1 MQNIGNT
8 YQTIKN
14 NVASNGN
21 VNSTV
26 SKQNA
31 ADFSD
36 LFSSLTGSLN
46 STSLTTTSSV
56 QNSKNVKSSVR
67 TGKNVKPVS
76 SNKTLNKSS
85 NTKADTLAANKNSV
99 KQNNHAVKTD
109 SAKTDSTK
117 AKSAESVNSS
127 DDEDILANEKK
138 TMSSDEILMSEL
150 LGTENTE
157 LVLDNSDFLANA
169 DNYTVDFT
177 NTNQV
182 MDASDVNA
190 LNQKIELVDKIV
202 QRSSDLIQGNATNNS
217 TNNAT
222 NGDTLN
228 LESSSDLEE
237 LKNSLLNLSN
247 EDLSSIENL
256 DDSKL
261 NEFVKTALTAKLST
275 QNSAQNS
282 ANTLNV
288 GANTVSAE
296 DTGLDSWFNELLADA
311 DVESVKVTSNESE
324 NTDFGADDFDLIE
337 QSLKLSQTLDD
348 RLAKADVKSKIDSIM
363 DSKEEASENTLAKS
377 LELLR
382 GATQGKTNTDAVSSR
397 ITLDNTNLNTASEQK
412 ISSNGLQS
420 LEQAI
425 KSAVESSTVAMS
437 SDLSDGGSSDS
448 NQNQSFQSMLQQSA
462 ATNKENAQSQISKQ
476 FDLLT
481 MSSNLK
487 QNAQALTEKV
497 MQMASKNLKTMDL
510 TLNPHGLGKMK
521 ISLDVGSGDDVT
533 KISISASS
541 PATKALVEQGMDALR
556 QTLRDNDINAKAE
569 VTEYEDGSFEQ
580 NQNQEFAD
588 NQNQSQNEESQQN
601 ADAQNYGTVFASD
614 NDKDNVSENL
624 TENGTENIIN
634 SQNGDSVSYF
644 A

>member
-31 ADFSD
+31 SDFSD
-36 LFSSLTGSLN
+36 LFCSLTGAIN
-46 STSLTTTSSV
+46 SKSLTATSSA
-56 QNSKNVKSSVR
+56 QNSMNVKSPVRTIKKNVKS
-67 TGKNVKPVS
+67 TS
-76 SNKTLNKSS
+76 SNKTLDKSS
-85 NTKADTLAANKNSV
+85 NLKTDTLVSNKNSV
-99 KQNNHAVKTD
+99 KQNNHAVKTE
-109 SAKTDSTK
+109 SAKVEDVRS
-117 AKSAESVNSS
+117 NL
-127 DDEDILANEKK
+127 DDEENFSNKNL
-138 TMSSDEILMSEL
+138 SSNDEILISDL

-157 LVLDNSDFLANA
+157 LVLDNTDLLDKADLLGNT
-169 DNYTVDFT
+169 DNYTVDFS
-177 NTNQV
+177 NSNQL

-190 LNQKIELVDKIV
+190 LNQKIVLVDKIV
-202 QRSSDLIQGNATNNS
+202 QRSSNLISSNA
-217 TNNAT
+217 NNA
-222 NGDTLN
+222 DSLQ
-228 LESSSDLEE
+228 SSSFDTEN

-256 DDSKL
+256 DDTKL
-261 NEFVKTALTAKLST
+261 NEFIKTAIDATLKSDVNASK
-275 QNSAQNS
+275 
-282 ANTLNV
+282 NTLN
-288 GANTVSAE
+288 ASSSEESN
-296 DTGLDSWFNELLADA
+296 LDSWFNELLGDA
-311 DVESVKVTSNESE
+311 EVESVKVTSNDSE

-337 QSLKLSQTLDD
+337 QSLKLSKSLDEK
-348 RLAKADVKSKIDSIM
+348 LSKADVKSKIDAIM

-382 GATQGKTNTDAVSSR
+382 VTTQGDTNTSSR
-397 ITLDNTNLNTASEQK
+397 VTLDSTGLNRVNLNNTQDQK
-412 ISSNGLQS
+412 ISSNGFQS

-425 KSAVESSTVAMS
+425 KSAFESSSSVMS
-437 SDLSDGGSSDS
+437 SDLSQEGNSDT

-462 ATNKENAQSQISKQ
+462 ATNKENTQNQISKQ
-476 FDLLT
+476 FDLLS
-481 MSSNLK
+481 MSSKLK

-521 ISLDVGSGDDVT
+521 ISLDVGSADDVT

-541 PATKALVEQGMDALR
+541 PATKALVEQGMEALR
-556 QTLRDNDINAKAE
+556 QTLRNNDINAKTE
-569 VTEYEDGSFEQ
+569 VTEYEDNHSNQ
-580 NQNQEFAD
+580 NSNQEFAGNEQQSQHGQQEQNHEELSYGAFFATNDEDD
-588 NQNQSQNEESQQN
+588 NQ
-601 ADAQNYGTVFASD
+601 
-614 NDKDNVSENL
+614 SENL
-624 TENGTENIIN
+624 TENQTENIMN

>member
-31 ADFSD
+31 SDFSD
-36 LFSSLTGSLN
+36 LFCSLTGAIN
-46 STSLTTTSSV
+46 SKSLTATSSV
-56 QNSKNVKSSVR
+56 QNSMNVKSPVRTIKKNVKS
-67 TGKNVKPVS
+67 TS
-76 SNKTLNKSS
+76 SNKTLDKSS
-85 NTKADTLAANKNSV
+85 NLKTDTLVSNKNSV
-99 KQNNHAVKTD
+99 KQNNHAVKTE
-109 SAKTDSTK
+109 SAKVEDVRS
-117 AKSAESVNSS
+117 NL
-127 DDEDILANEKK
+127 DDEENLSNKNL
-138 TMSSDEILMSEL
+138 SSNDEILISDL

-157 LVLDNSDFLANA
+157 LVLDNTDLLDKADLLGNT
-169 DNYTVDFT
+169 DNYTVDFS
-177 NTNQV
+177 NSNQL

-190 LNQKIELVDKIV
+190 LNKKIVLVDKIV
-202 QRSSDLIQGNATNNS
+202 QRSSNLISSNANNS
-217 TNNAT
+217 
-222 NGDTLN
+222 DSLQ
-228 LESSSDLEE
+228 SSSFDTEN

-256 DDSKL
+256 DDTKL
-261 NEFVKTALTAKLST
+261 NEFIKTAIDVTLKSDVNASK
-275 QNSAQNS
+275 
-282 ANTLNV
+282 NTLN
-288 GANTVSAE
+288 ASSSEESN
-296 DTGLDSWFNELLADA
+296 LDSWFNEILGDA
-311 DVESVKVTSNESE
+311 EVESVKVTSNDSE

-337 QSLKLSQTLDD
+337 QSLKLSKSLDEK
-348 RLAKADVKSKIDSIM
+348 LSKADVKSKIDAIM

-382 GATQGKTNTDAVSSR
+382 VTTQGDTNTSSR
-397 ITLDNTNLNTASEQK
+397 VTLDSTGLNRVNLNNTQDQK
-412 ISSNGLQS
+412 ISSNGFQS

-425 KSAVESSTVAMS
+425 KSAFESSSSVMS
-437 SDLSDGGSSDS
+437 SDLSQEGNSDT

-462 ATNKENAQSQISKQ
+462 ATNKENTQNQISKQ
-476 FDLLT
+476 FDLLS

-521 ISLDVGSGDDVT
+521 ISLDVGSADDVT

-541 PATKALVEQGMDALR
+541 PATKALVEKGMEALR
-556 QTLRDNDINAKAE
+556 QTLRNNDINAKTE
-569 VTEYEDGSFEQ
+569 VTEYEDNHSNQ
-580 NQNQEFAD
+580 NSNQEFAGNEQQSQHGQQEQNHEELSYGAFFATNDEDD
-588 NQNQSQNEESQQN
+588 NQ
-601 ADAQNYGTVFASD
+601 
-614 NDKDNVSENL
+614 SENL
-624 TENGTENIIN
+624 TENQTENIMN

>member
-21 VNSTV
+21 VNSSV

-31 ADFSD
+31 SDFSD
-36 LFSSLTGSLN
+36 LFSSLTGAIN
-46 STSLTTTSSV
+46 SKSLTAASSV
-56 QNSKNVKSSVR
+56 QNCMNVKSSVR
-67 TGKNVKPVS
+67 TIKNVKSTS
-76 SNKTLNKSS
+76 SNKTLDKSS
-85 NTKADTLAANKNSV
+85 NLKTNTLASNKNSV
-99 KQNNHAVKTD
+99 KQNNHAVKID
-109 SAKTDSTK
+109 QAK
-117 AKSAESVNSS
+117 VNDVKTNS
-127 DDEDILANEKK
+127 DDEEISAKK
-138 TMSSDEILMSEL
+138 NISSQDEIFISDL

-157 LVLDNSDFLANA
+157 LVLDNTDLLGTT
-169 DNYTVDFT
+169 DNYTVDFS
-177 NTNQV
+177 NSNQV
-182 MDASDVNA
+182 MNASDVNA
-190 LNQKIELVDKIV
+190 LNQKIELVDKIA
-202 QRSSDLIQGNATNNS
+202 QRSSDLLGGNANN
-217 TNNAT
+217 TE
-222 NGDTLN
+222 
-228 LESSSDLEE
+228 LEN

-261 NEFVKTALTAKLST
+261 NEFVKNAIDATLKSGV
-275 QNSAQNS
+275 
-282 ANTLNV
+282 NTSETTLKAGSSEESN
-288 GANTVSAE
+288 
-296 DTGLDSWFNELLADA
+296 LDSWFNELLGDA
-311 DVESVKVTSNESE
+311 EVESVKVTSNESE

-337 QSLKLSQTLDD
+337 QSLKLSKSLDD
-348 RLAKADVKSKIDSIM
+348 RLSKADVKSKIDSIM

-382 GATQGKTNTDAVSSR
+382 GATQAKSDTTSR
-397 ITLDNTNLNTASEQK
+397 VTLDGTNLNRVNLNSSQDQK
-412 ISSNGLQS
+412 ISSNGFQS

-425 KSAVESSTVAMS
+425 KSAFENSSSVMS
-437 SDLSDGGSSDS
+437 SDLSQGENSDT

-462 ATNKENAQSQISKQ
+462 ATNKENAQNQISKQ
-476 FDLLT
+476 FDLLS

-521 ISLDVGSGDDVT
+521 ISLDVGAADDVT

-541 PATKALVEQGMDALR
+541 PATKALVEQGMEALR

-569 VTEYEDGSFEQ
+569 VTEYEDNSSNQ
-580 NQNQEFAD
+580 NSNQEFAG
-588 NQNQSQNEESQQN
+588 NEHQSHHGQQEQNHDDLS
-601 ADAQNYGTVFASD
+601 YGTFFASKDEND
-614 NDKDNVSENL
+614 NLSENL
-624 TENGTENIIN
+624 TENQTENIMN

>member
-31 ADFSD
+31 SDFSD
-36 LFSSLTGSLN
+36 LFCSLTGAIN
-46 STSLTTTSSV
+46 SKSLTATSSV
-56 QNSKNVKSSVR
+56 QNSMNVKSPVRTIKKNVKS
-67 TGKNVKPVS
+67 TS
-76 SNKTLNKSS
+76 SNKTLDKSS
-85 NTKADTLAANKNSV
+85 NLKTDTLVSNKNSE
-99 KQNNHAVKTD
+99 KQNNHAVKTE
-109 SAKTDSTK
+109 SAKVEDVR
-117 AKSAESVNSS
+117 ANL
-127 DDEDILANEKK
+127 DDEENLSNKNL
-138 TMSSDEILMSEL
+138 SSNDEILIPDL

-157 LVLDNSDFLANA
+157 LVLDNTDLLDKADLLGNT
-169 DNYTVDFT
+169 DNYTVDFS
-177 NTNQV
+177 NSNQL

-190 LNQKIELVDKIV
+190 LNQKIVLVDKIV
-202 QRSSDLIQGNATNNS
+202 QRSSNLISSNA
-217 TNNAT
+217 NNA
-222 NGDTLN
+222 DSLQ
-228 LESSSDLEE
+228 SSSFDTEN

-256 DDSKL
+256 DDTKL
-261 NEFVKTALTAKLST
+261 NEFIKTAIDATLKSDVNASK
-275 QNSAQNS
+275 
-282 ANTLNV
+282 NTLN
-288 GANTVSAE
+288 ASSSEENN
-296 DTGLDSWFNELLADA
+296 LDSWFNELLGDA
-311 DVESVKVTSNESE
+311 EVESVKVTSNDSE

-337 QSLKLSQTLDD
+337 QSLKLSKSLDEK
-348 RLAKADVKSKIDSIM
+348 LSKADVKSKIDAIM

-382 GATQGKTNTDAVSSR
+382 VTTEGDTNTSSR
-397 ITLDNTNLNTASEQK
+397 ATLDSTGLNRVNLNNTQDQK
-412 ISSNGLQS
+412 ISSNGFQS

-425 KSAVESSTVAMS
+425 KSAFENSSSVMS
-437 SDLSDGGSSDS
+437 SDLSQGENSDT

-462 ATNKENAQSQISKQ
+462 ATNKENTQNQISKQ
-476 FDLLT
+476 FDLLS

-497 MQMASKNLKTMDL
+497 MQMAAKNLKTMDL

-521 ISLDVGSGDDVT
+521 ISLDVGSADDVT

-541 PATKALVEQGMDALR
+541 PATKALVEQGMEALR

-569 VTEYEDGSFEQ
+569 VTEYEDDHSNQ
-580 NQNQEFAD
+580 NSNQEFAG
-588 NQNQSQNEESQQN
+588 NEQQSQHGHQEKNQDDLS
-601 ADAQNYGTVFASD
+601 YGTFFASNDEND
-614 NDKDNVSENL
+614 NMSENL
-624 TENGTENIIN
+624 TENQTENQTENIMN

>member
-31 ADFSD
+31 SDFSD
-36 LFSSLTGSLN
+36 LFCSLTGVIN
-46 STSLTTTSSV
+46 SKSLTATSSV
-56 QNSKNVKSSVR
+56 QNHMNVKSSVR
-67 TGKNVKPVS
+67 TIKNVKSSS
-76 SNKTLNKSS
+76 SNKTLDKSS
-85 NTKADTLAANKNSV
+85 NLKTDTLASNKNSV
-99 KQNNHAVKTD
+99 KQNNHAVKTE
-109 SAKTDSTK
+109 SAKDEDVR
-117 AKSAESVNSS
+117 ANL
-127 DDEDILANEKK
+127 DDEENLSNKNL
-138 TMSSDEILMSEL
+138 SSNDEIIISDL

-157 LVLDNSDFLANA
+157 LVLDNTDLLGNT
-169 DNYTVDFT
+169 DNYTVDFS
-177 NTNQV
+177 NSNQL
-182 MDASDVNA
+182 MNASDVNA

-202 QRSSDLIQGNATNNS
+202 QRSSNLISSNA
-217 TNNAT
+217 NNA
-222 NGDTLN
+222 DSLQ
-228 LESSSDLEE
+228 SSSFDTEN

-247 EDLSSIENL
+247 EDLSYIENL

-261 NEFVKTALTAKLST
+261 NEFVKTAIDATLKSDVNASK
-275 QNSAQNS
+275 
-282 ANTLNV
+282 NTLNASPS
-288 GANTVSAE
+288 GESN
-296 DTGLDSWFNELLADA
+296 LDSWFNELLGDA
-311 DVESVKVTSNESE
+311 EVESVKVTTNDSE
-324 NTDFGADDFDLIE
+324 NTDFGAEDFDLIE
-337 QSLKLSQTLDD
+337 QSLKLSQSLDEK
-348 RLAKADVKSKIDSIM
+348 LSKADVKSKIAAIM

-382 GATQGKTNTDAVSSR
+382 GTTQGNTNTSSR
-397 ITLDNTNLNTASEQK
+397 VTLDSTGLNQVNLNNTQDQK
-412 ISSNGLQS
+412 ISSNGFQS

-425 KSAVESSTVAMS
+425 KSAFESSSSVMS
-437 SDLSDGGSSDS
+437 SDLSQEGNSDT

-462 ATNKENAQSQISKQ
+462 ATNKENTQNQISKQ
-476 FDLLT
+476 FDLLS

-521 ISLDVGSGDDVT
+521 ISLDVGSADDVT

-541 PATKALVEQGMDALR
+541 PATKALVEQGMEVLR
-556 QTLRDNDINAKAE
+556 QTLRNNDINAKTE
-569 VTEYEDGSFEQ
+569 VTEYEDNHSNQ
-580 NQNQEFAD
+580 NSNQEFAGNEQQSQHGQQEQNHDELSYGAFFATNDEDD
-588 NQNQSQNEESQQN
+588 NQ
-601 ADAQNYGTVFASD
+601 
-614 NDKDNVSENL
+614 SENL
-624 TENGTENIIN
+624 TENQTENIMN

>member
-31 ADFSD
+31 SDFSD
-36 LFSSLTGSLN
+36 LFCSLTGAIN
-46 STSLTTTSSV
+46 SKSLTATSSV
-56 QNSKNVKSSVR
+56 QNSMNVKSPVRTIKKNVKS
-67 TGKNVKPVS
+67 TS
-76 SNKTLNKSS
+76 SNKTLDKSS
-85 NTKADTLAANKNSV
+85 NLKTDTLVSNKNSV
-99 KQNNHAVKTD
+99 KQNNHAVKTE
-109 SAKTDSTK
+109 SAKVEDVRS
-117 AKSAESVNSS
+117 NL
-127 DDEDILANEKK
+127 DDEENLSNKNL
-138 TMSSDEILMSEL
+138 SSNDEILISDL

-157 LVLDNSDFLANA
+157 LVLDNTDLLDKADLLGNT
-169 DNYTVDFT
+169 DNYTVDFS
-177 NTNQV
+177 NSNQL

-190 LNQKIELVDKIV
+190 LNQKIVLVDKIV
-202 QRSSDLIQGNATNNS
+202 QRSSNLISSNA
-217 TNNAT
+217 NNA
-222 NGDTLN
+222 DSLQ
-228 LESSSDLEE
+228 SSSFDTEN

-256 DDSKL
+256 DDTKL
-261 NEFVKTALTAKLST
+261 NEFIKTAIDATLKSDVNASK
-275 QNSAQNS
+275 
-282 ANTLNV
+282 NTLN
-288 GANTVSAE
+288 ASSSEESN
-296 DTGLDSWFNELLADA
+296 LDSWFNELLGDA
-311 DVESVKVTSNESE
+311 EVESVKVTSNDSE

-337 QSLKLSQTLDD
+337 QSLKLSKSLDEK
-348 RLAKADVKSKIDSIM
+348 LSKADVKSKIDAIM

-382 GATQGKTNTDAVSSR
+382 VTTQGDTNTSSR
-397 ITLDNTNLNTASEQK
+397 VTLDSTGLNRVNLNNTQDQK
-412 ISSNGLQS
+412 ISSNGFQS

-425 KSAVESSTVAMS
+425 KSAFESSSSVMS
-437 SDLSDGGSSDS
+437 SDLSQEGNSDT

-462 ATNKENAQSQISKQ
+462 ATNKENTQNQISKQ
-476 FDLLT
+476 FDLLS

-521 ISLDVGSGDDVT
+521 ISLDVGSADDVT

-541 PATKALVEQGMDALR
+541 PATKALVEQGMEALR
-556 QTLRDNDINAKAE
+556 QTLRNNDINAKTE
-569 VTEYEDGSFEQ
+569 VTEYEDNHSNQ
-580 NQNQEFAD
+580 NSNQEFAGNEQQSQHGQQEQNHEKLSYGAFFATNDEDD
-588 NQNQSQNEESQQN
+588 NQ
-601 ADAQNYGTVFASD
+601 
-614 NDKDNVSENL
+614 SENL
-624 TENGTENIIN
+624 TENQTENIMN

>member
-31 ADFSD
+31 SDFSD
-36 LFSSLTGSLN
+36 LFCSLTGAIN
-46 STSLTTTSSV
+46 SKSLTATSSV
-56 QNSKNVKSSVR
+56 QNSMNVKSPVRTIKKNVKS
-67 TGKNVKPVS
+67 TS
-76 SNKTLNKSS
+76 SNKTLDKSS
-85 NTKADTLAANKNSV
+85 NLKTGTLVSNKNSV
-99 KQNNHAVKTD
+99 KQNNHAVKTE
-109 SAKTDSTK
+109 SAKVEDVRS
-117 AKSAESVNSS
+117 NL
-127 DDEDILANEKK
+127 DDEENLSNKNL
-138 TMSSDEILMSEL
+138 SSNDEILISDL

-157 LVLDNSDFLANA
+157 LVLDNTDLLDKADLLGNT
-169 DNYTVDFT
+169 DNYTVDFS
-177 NTNQV
+177 NSNQL

-190 LNQKIELVDKIV
+190 LNQKIVLVDKIV
-202 QRSSDLIQGNATNNS
+202 QRSSNLISSNA
-217 TNNAT
+217 NNA
-222 NGDTLN
+222 DSLQ
-228 LESSSDLEE
+228 SSSFDTEN

-256 DDSKL
+256 DDTKL
-261 NEFVKTALTAKLST
+261 NEFIKTAIDATLKSDVNASK
-275 QNSAQNS
+275 
-282 ANTLNV
+282 NTLN
-288 GANTVSAE
+288 ASSSEESN
-296 DTGLDSWFNELLADA
+296 LDSWFNELLGDA
-311 DVESVKVTSNESE
+311 EVESVKVTSNDSE

-337 QSLKLSQTLDD
+337 QSLKLSKSLDEK
-348 RLAKADVKSKIDSIM
+348 LSKADVKSKIDAIM

-382 GATQGKTNTDAVSSR
+382 VTTQGDTNTSSR
-397 ITLDNTNLNTASEQK
+397 VTLDSTGLNRVNLNNTQDQK
-412 ISSNGLQS
+412 ISSNGFQS
-420 LEQAI
+420 QEQAI
-425 KSAVESSTVAMS
+425 KSAFENSSSVMS
-437 SDLSDGGSSDS
+437 SDLSQGENSDT

-462 ATNKENAQSQISKQ
+462 ATNKENTQNQISKQ
-476 FDLLT
+476 FDLLS

-521 ISLDVGSGDDVT
+521 ISLDVGSADDVT

-541 PATKALVEQGMDALR
+541 PATKALVEQGMEALR
-556 QTLRDNDINAKAE
+556 QTLRNNDINAKTE
-569 VTEYEDGSFEQ
+569 VTEYEDNHSNQ
-580 NQNQEFAD
+580 NSNQEFAGNDQQSQHGQQEQNHDELSYGTFFASNDEDD
-588 NQNQSQNEESQQN
+588 NQ
-601 ADAQNYGTVFASD
+601 
-614 NDKDNVSENL
+614 SENL
-624 TENGTENIIN
+624 TENQTENIMN

>member
-31 ADFSD
+31 SDFSD
-36 LFSSLTGSLN
+36 LFCSLTGAIN
-46 STSLTTTSSV
+46 SKSLTATSSV
-56 QNSKNVKSSVR
+56 QNSMNVKSPVRTIKKNVKS
-67 TGKNVKPVS
+67 TS
-76 SNKTLNKSS
+76 SNKTLDKSS
-85 NTKADTLAANKNSV
+85 NLKTDTLVSNKNSV
-99 KQNNHAVKTD
+99 KQNNHAVKTE
-109 SAKTDSTK
+109 SAKVEVVRS
-117 AKSAESVNSS
+117 NL
-127 DDEDILANEKK
+127 DDEGNLSNKNLSSNDKILI
-138 TMSSDEILMSEL
+138 TDL

-157 LVLDNSDFLANA
+157 LVLDNTDLLDKADLLGNT
-169 DNYTVDFT
+169 DNYTVDFS
-177 NTNQV
+177 NSNQL

-190 LNQKIELVDKIV
+190 LNQKIVLVDKIV
-202 QRSSDLIQGNATNNS
+202 QRSSNLISSNA
-217 TNNAT
+217 NNA
-222 NGDTLN
+222 DSLQ
-228 LESSSDLEE
+228 SSSFDTEN

-256 DDSKL
+256 DDTKL
-261 NEFVKTALTAKLST
+261 NEFIKAAIDATLKSDVNASK
-275 QNSAQNS
+275 
-282 ANTLNV
+282 NTLN
-288 GANTVSAE
+288 ASSSEESN
-296 DTGLDSWFNELLADA
+296 LDSWFNELLGDA
-311 DVESVKVTSNESE
+311 EVESVKVTSNDSE

-337 QSLKLSQTLDD
+337 QSLKLSKSLDEK
-348 RLAKADVKSKIDSIM
+348 LSKADVKSKIDSIM

-382 GATQGKTNTDAVSSR
+382 VTTQGDTNTSSR
-397 ITLDNTNLNTASEQK
+397 VTLDSTGLNRVNLNNTQDQK
-412 ISSNGLQS
+412 ISSNGFQS

-425 KSAVESSTVAMS
+425 KSAFENSSSVMS
-437 SDLSDGGSSDS
+437 SDLSQGENSDT

-462 ATNKENAQSQISKQ
+462 ATNKENTQNQVSKQ
-476 FDLLT
+476 FDLLS

-497 MQMASKNLKTMDL
+497 MQMAAKNLKTMDL

-521 ISLDVGSGDDVT
+521 ISLDVGSADDVT

-541 PATKALVEQGMDALR
+541 PATKALVEQGMEALR

-569 VTEYEDGSFEQ
+569 VTEYEDNHSNQ
-580 NQNQEFAD
+580 NSNQEFAG
-588 NQNQSQNEESQQN
+588 NEHQSQHGQQEQNQDDLS
-601 ADAQNYGTVFASD
+601 YGTFFASNDEND
-614 NDKDNVSENL
+614 NMSENL
-624 TENGTENIIN
+624 TENQTENIMN

>member
-31 ADFSD
+31 SDFSD
-36 LFSSLTGSLN
+36 LFCSLTGVIN
-46 STSLTTTSSV
+46 SKSLTATSSV
-56 QNSKNVKSSVR
+56 QNYMNVKSSVR
-67 TGKNVKPVS
+67 TIKNVKSTS
-76 SNKTLNKSS
+76 SNKTLDKSS
-85 NTKADTLAANKNSV
+85 NLKTDTHVSNKNSV
-99 KQNNHAVKTD
+99 KQNNHAVKTE
-109 SAKTDSTK
+109 SAKDEDVR
-117 AKSAESVNSS
+117 ANL
-127 DDEDILANEKK
+127 DDEENLSNKNL
-138 TMSSDEILMSEL
+138 SSNDEIIISDL

-157 LVLDNSDFLANA
+157 LVLDNTDLLGNT
-169 DNYTVDFT
+169 DNYTVDFS
-177 NTNQV
+177 NSNQLMNV
-182 MDASDVNA
+182 SDVNA

-202 QRSSDLIQGNATNNS
+202 QRSSNLISSNA
-217 TNNAT
+217 NNA
-222 NGDTLN
+222 DSLQ
-228 LESSSDLEE
+228 SSSFDTEN

-247 EDLSSIENL
+247 EDLSYIENL

-261 NEFVKTALTAKLST
+261 NEFVKTAIDATLKSDVNASK
-275 QNSAQNS
+275 
-282 ANTLNV
+282 NTLNASPS
-288 GANTVSAE
+288 GESN
-296 DTGLDSWFNELLADA
+296 LDSWFNELLGDA
-311 DVESVKVTSNESE
+311 EVESVKVTTNDSE
-324 NTDFGADDFDLIE
+324 NTDFGAEDFDLIE
-337 QSLKLSQTLDD
+337 QSLKLSQSLDEK
-348 RLAKADVKSKIDSIM
+348 LSKEDVKSKIVAIM

-382 GATQGKTNTDAVSSR
+382 GTTQGNTNTSSR
-397 ITLDNTNLNTASEQK
+397 VTLDSTGLNRVNLNNTQDQK
-412 ISSNGLQS
+412 ISSNGFQS

-425 KSAVESSTVAMS
+425 KSAFESSSSVMS
-437 SDLSDGGSSDS
+437 SDLSQEGNSDT

-462 ATNKENAQSQISKQ
+462 ATNKENTQNQISKQ
-476 FDLLT
+476 FDLLS

-521 ISLDVGSGDDVT
+521 ISLDVGSADDVT

-541 PATKALVEQGMDALR
+541 PATKALVEQGMEALR
-556 QTLRDNDINAKAE
+556 QTLRDNDINAKTE
-569 VTEYEDGSFEQ
+569 VTEYEDNHSNQ
-580 NQNQEFAD
+580 NSNQEFAGNEQQSQHGQQEQNHEKLSYGAFFATNDEDD
-588 NQNQSQNEESQQN
+588 NQP
-601 ADAQNYGTVFASD
+601 
-614 NDKDNVSENL
+614 ENL
-624 TENGTENIIN
+624 TENQTENIMN

>member
-31 ADFSD
+31 SDFSD
-36 LFSSLTGSLN
+36 LFCSLTGAIN
-46 STSLTTTSSV
+46 SKSLTATSSV
-56 QNSKNVKSSVR
+56 QNSMNVKSPVRTIKKNVKS
-67 TGKNVKPVS
+67 TS
-76 SNKTLNKSS
+76 SNKTLDKSS
-85 NTKADTLAANKNSV
+85 NLKTDTLVSNKNSV
-99 KQNNHAVKTD
+99 KQNNHAVKTE
-109 SAKTDSTK
+109 SAKVEDVRS
-117 AKSAESVNSS
+117 NL
-127 DDEDILANEKK
+127 DDEENLSNKNL
-138 TMSSDEILMSEL
+138 SSNDEILISDL

-157 LVLDNSDFLANA
+157 LVLDNTDLLDKADLLGNT
-169 DNYTVDFT
+169 DNYTVDFS
-177 NTNQV
+177 NSNQL

-190 LNQKIELVDKIV
+190 LNQKIVLVDKIV
-202 QRSSDLIQGNATNNS
+202 QRSSNLISSNA
-217 TNNAT
+217 NNA
-222 NGDTLN
+222 DCLQ
-228 LESSSDLEE
+228 SSSFDTEN

-256 DDSKL
+256 DDTKL
-261 NEFVKTALTAKLST
+261 NEFIKTAIDATLKSDVNASK
-275 QNSAQNS
+275 
-282 ANTLNV
+282 NTLN
-288 GANTVSAE
+288 ASSSEESN
-296 DTGLDSWFNELLADA
+296 LDSWFNELLGDA
-311 DVESVKVTSNESE
+311 EVESVKVTSNDSE

-337 QSLKLSQTLDD
+337 QSLKLSKSLDEK
-348 RLAKADVKSKIDSIM
+348 LSKADVKSKIDAIM

-382 GATQGKTNTDAVSSR
+382 VTTQGDTNTSSR
-397 ITLDNTNLNTASEQK
+397 VTLDSTGLNRVNLNNTQDQK
-412 ISSNGLQS
+412 ISSNGFQS

-425 KSAVESSTVAMS
+425 KSAFENSSSVMS
-437 SDLSDGGSSDS
+437 SDLSQGENSDT

-462 ATNKENAQSQISKQ
+462 ATNKENTQNQISKQ
-476 FDLLT
+476 FDLLS

-521 ISLDVGSGDDVT
+521 ISLDVGSADDVT

-541 PATKALVEQGMDALR
+541 PATKALVEQGMEALR
-556 QTLRDNDINAKAE
+556 QTLRNNDINAKTE
-569 VTEYEDGSFEQ
+569 VTEYEDNHSNQ
-580 NQNQEFAD
+580 NSNQEFAGNEQQSQHGQQEQNHEELSYGTFFATNDEDD
-588 NQNQSQNEESQQN
+588 NQ
-601 ADAQNYGTVFASD
+601 
-614 NDKDNVSENL
+614 SENL
-624 TENGTENIIN
+624 TENQTENIMN

>member
-31 ADFSD
+31 SDFSD
-36 LFSSLTGSLN
+36 LFCSLTGVIN
-46 STSLTTTSSV
+46 SKSLTATSSV
-56 QNSKNVKSSVR
+56 QNYMNVKSSVR
-67 TGKNVKPVS
+67 TIKNVKSTS
-76 SNKTLNKSS
+76 SNKTLDKSS
-85 NTKADTLAANKNSV
+85 NLKTDTHVSNKNSV
-99 KQNNHAVKTD
+99 KQNNHAVKTE
-109 SAKTDSTK
+109 SAKDEDVR
-117 AKSAESVNSS
+117 ANL
-127 DDEDILANEKK
+127 DDEENLSNKNL
-138 TMSSDEILMSEL
+138 SSNDEIIISDL

-157 LVLDNSDFLANA
+157 LVLDNTDLLGNT
-169 DNYTVDFT
+169 DNYTVDFS
-177 NTNQV
+177 NSNQLMNV
-182 MDASDVNA
+182 SDVNA

-202 QRSSDLIQGNATNNS
+202 QRSSNLISSNADS
-217 TNNAT
+217 
-222 NGDTLN
+222 LQ
-228 LESSSDLEE
+228 SSSFDTEN

-247 EDLSSIENL
+247 EDLSYIENL

-261 NEFVKTALTAKLST
+261 NEFVKTAIDATLKSDVNASK
-275 QNSAQNS
+275 
-282 ANTLNV
+282 NTLNASPS
-288 GANTVSAE
+288 GESN
-296 DTGLDSWFNELLADA
+296 LDSWFNELLGDA
-311 DVESVKVTSNESE
+311 EVESVKVTTNDSE
-324 NTDFGADDFDLIE
+324 NTDFGAEDFDLIE
-337 QSLKLSQTLDD
+337 QSLKLSQSLDEK
-348 RLAKADVKSKIDSIM
+348 LSKEDVKSKIVAIM

-382 GATQGKTNTDAVSSR
+382 GTTQGNTNTSSR
-397 ITLDNTNLNTASEQK
+397 VTLDSTGLNRVNLNNTQDQK
-412 ISSNGLQS
+412 ISSNGFQS

-425 KSAVESSTVAMS
+425 KSAFESSSSVMS
-437 SDLSDGGSSDS
+437 SDLSQEGNSDT

-462 ATNKENAQSQISKQ
+462 ATNKENTQNQISKQ
-476 FDLLT
+476 FDLLS

-521 ISLDVGSGDDVT
+521 ISLDVGSADDVT

-541 PATKALVEQGMDALR
+541 PATKALVEQGMEALR
-556 QTLRDNDINAKAE
+556 QTLRDNDINAKTE
-569 VTEYEDGSFEQ
+569 VTEYEDNHSNQ
-580 NQNQEFAD
+580 NSNQEFAGNEQQSQHGQQEQNHEKLSYGAFFATNDEDD
-588 NQNQSQNEESQQN
+588 NQP
-601 ADAQNYGTVFASD
+601 
-614 NDKDNVSENL
+614 ENL
-624 TENGTENIIN
+624 TENQTENIMN

>member
-31 ADFSD
+31 SDFSD
-36 LFSSLTGSLN
+36 LFCSLTGAIN
-46 STSLTTTSSV
+46 SKSLTATSSV
-56 QNSKNVKSSVR
+56 QNSMNVKSPVRTIKKNVKS
-67 TGKNVKPVS
+67 TS
-76 SNKTLNKSS
+76 SNKTLDKSS
-85 NTKADTLAANKNSV
+85 NLKTDTLASNKNSV
-99 KQNNHAVKTD
+99 KQNNHAVKTE
-109 SAKTDSTK
+109 SAKDEDVR
-117 AKSAESVNSS
+117 ANL
-127 DDEDILANEKK
+127 DDEENLSNKNL
-138 TMSSDEILMSEL
+138 SSNDEIIISDL

-157 LVLDNSDFLANA
+157 LVLDNTDLLGNT
-169 DNYTVDFT
+169 DNYTVDFS
-177 NTNQV
+177 NSNQL
-182 MDASDVNA
+182 MNASDVNA

-202 QRSSDLIQGNATNNS
+202 QRSSNLISSNA
-217 TNNAT
+217 NNA
-222 NGDTLN
+222 DSLQ
-228 LESSSDLEE
+228 SSSFDTEN

-247 EDLSSIENL
+247 EDLSYIEKL

-261 NEFVKTALTAKLST
+261 NEFVKTAIDATLKSGVNASK
-275 QNSAQNS
+275 
-282 ANTLNV
+282 NTLNASPS
-288 GANTVSAE
+288 GERN
-296 DTGLDSWFNELLADA
+296 LDSWFNELLGDA
-311 DVESVKVTSNESE
+311 EVESVKVTSNDSE

-337 QSLKLSQTLDD
+337 QSLKLSKSLDEK
-348 RLAKADVKSKIDSIM
+348 LSKADVKSKIDAIM

-382 GATQGKTNTDAVSSR
+382 VTTQGDTNTSSR
-397 ITLDNTNLNTASEQK
+397 VTLDSTGLNRVNLNNTQDQK
-412 ISSNGLQS
+412 ISSNGFQS

-425 KSAVESSTVAMS
+425 KSAFENSSSVMS
-437 SDLSDGGSSDS
+437 SDLSQGENSDT

-462 ATNKENAQSQISKQ
+462 ATNKENTQNQISKQ
-476 FDLLT
+476 FDLLS

-521 ISLDVGSGDDVT
+521 ISLDVGSADDVT

-541 PATKALVEQGMDALR
+541 PATKALVEQGMEALR
-556 QTLRDNDINAKAE
+556 QTLRNNDINAKTE
-569 VTEYEDGSFEQ
+569 VTEYEDNHSNQ
-580 NQNQEFAD
+580 NSNQEFAGNEQQSQHGQQEQNHEELSYGAFFATNDEDD
-588 NQNQSQNEESQQN
+588 NQ
-601 ADAQNYGTVFASD
+601 
-614 NDKDNVSENL
+614 SENL
-624 TENGTENIIN
+624 TENQTENIMN
-634 SQNGDSVSYF
+634 SQKGDSVSYF

>member
-31 ADFSD
+31 SDFSD
-36 LFSSLTGSLN
+36 LFCSLTGVIN
-46 STSLTTTSSV
+46 SKSLTATSSV
-56 QNSKNVKSSVR
+56 QNYMNVKSSVR
-67 TGKNVKPVS
+67 TIKNVKSTS
-76 SNKTLNKSS
+76 SNKTLDKSS
-85 NTKADTLAANKNSV
+85 NLKTDTHVSNKNSV
-99 KQNNHAVKTD
+99 KQNNHAVKTE
-109 SAKTDSTK
+109 SAKDEDVR
-117 AKSAESVNSS
+117 ANL
-127 DDEDILANEKK
+127 DDEENLSNKNL
-138 TMSSDEILMSEL
+138 SSNDEIIISDL

-157 LVLDNSDFLANA
+157 LVLDNTDLLGNT
-169 DNYTVDFT
+169 DNYTVDFS
-177 NTNQV
+177 NSNQL
-182 MDASDVNA
+182 MNASDVNA

-202 QRSSDLIQGNATNNS
+202 QRSSNLISSNA
-217 TNNAT
+217 NNA
-222 NGDTLN
+222 DSLQ
-228 LESSSDLEE
+228 SSSFDTEN

-247 EDLSSIENL
+247 EDLSYIENL

-261 NEFVKTALTAKLST
+261 NEFVKTAIDATLKSDVNASK
-275 QNSAQNS
+275 
-282 ANTLNV
+282 NTLNASLS
-288 GANTVSAE
+288 GESN
-296 DTGLDSWFNELLADA
+296 LDSWFNELLGDA
-311 DVESVKVTSNESE
+311 EVESVKVTTNDSES
-324 NTDFGADDFDLIE
+324 TDFGAEDFDLIE
-337 QSLKLSQTLDD
+337 QSLKLSQSLDEK
-348 RLAKADVKSKIDSIM
+348 LSKEDVKSKIVAIM

-382 GATQGKTNTDAVSSR
+382 GTTQGNTNTSSR
-397 ITLDNTNLNTASEQK
+397 VTLDSTGLNRVNLNNTQDQK
-412 ISSNGLQS
+412 ISSNGFQS

-425 KSAVESSTVAMS
+425 KSAFESSVMS
-437 SDLSDGGSSDS
+437 SDLSQEGNSDT

-462 ATNKENAQSQISKQ
+462 ATNKENTQNQISKQ
-476 FDLLT
+476 FDLLS

-521 ISLDVGSGDDVT
+521 ISLDVGSADDVT

-541 PATKALVEQGMDALR
+541 PATKALVEQGMEALR
-556 QTLRDNDINAKAE
+556 QTLRNNDINAKTE
-569 VTEYEDGSFEQ
+569 VTEYEDNHSNQ
-580 NQNQEFAD
+580 NSNQEFAGNEQQSQHGQQEQNHDELSYVAFFATNDEDD
-588 NQNQSQNEESQQN
+588 NQ
-601 ADAQNYGTVFASD
+601 
-614 NDKDNVSENL
+614 SENL
-624 TENGTENIIN
+624 TENQTENIMN

>member
-31 ADFSD
+31 SDFSD
-36 LFSSLTGSLN
+36 LFCSLTGAIN
-46 STSLTTTSSV
+46 SKSLTATSSV
-56 QNSKNVKSSVR
+56 QNSMNVKSPVRTIKKNVKS
-67 TGKNVKPVS
+67 TS
-76 SNKTLNKSS
+76 SNKTLDKSS
-85 NTKADTLAANKNSV
+85 NLKTDTLVSNKNSV
-99 KQNNHAVKTD
+99 KQNNHAVKTE
-109 SAKTDSTK
+109 SAKVEDVRS
-117 AKSAESVNSS
+117 NL
-127 DDEDILANEKK
+127 DDEENLSNKNL
-138 TMSSDEILMSEL
+138 SSNDEILISDL

-157 LVLDNSDFLANA
+157 LVLDNTDLLDKADLLGNT
-169 DNYTVDFT
+169 DNYTVDFS
-177 NTNQV
+177 NSNQL

-190 LNQKIELVDKIV
+190 LNQKIVLVDKIV
-202 QRSSDLIQGNATNNS
+202 QRSSNLISSNLISSNA
-217 TNNAT
+217 NNA
-222 NGDTLN
+222 DSLQ
-228 LESSSDLEE
+228 SSSFDTEN

-256 DDSKL
+256 DDTKL
-261 NEFVKTALTAKLST
+261 NEFIKTAIDTTLKSDVNASK
-275 QNSAQNS
+275 
-282 ANTLNV
+282 NTLN
-288 GANTVSAE
+288 ASSSKESN
-296 DTGLDSWFNELLADA
+296 LDSWFNELLGDA
-311 DVESVKVTSNESE
+311 EVESVKVTSNDSE

-337 QSLKLSQTLDD
+337 QSLKLSKSLDEK
-348 RLAKADVKSKIDSIM
+348 LSKADVKSKIDAIM

-382 GATQGKTNTDAVSSR
+382 VTTQGDTNTSSR
-397 ITLDNTNLNTASEQK
+397 VTLDSTGLNRVNLNNTQDQK
-412 ISSNGLQS
+412 ISSNGFQS

-425 KSAVESSTVAMS
+425 KSAFESSSSVMS
-437 SDLSDGGSSDS
+437 SDLSQGENSDT

-462 ATNKENAQSQISKQ
+462 ATNKENTQNQISKQ
-476 FDLLT
+476 FDLLS

-497 MQMASKNLKTMDL
+497 MQMAAKNLKTMDL

-521 ISLDVGSGDDVT
+521 ISLDVGSADDVT

-541 PATKALVEQGMDALR
+541 PATKALVEQGMEALR

-569 VTEYEDGSFEQ
+569 VTEYEDNHSNQ
-580 NQNQEFAD
+580 NPNQEFAGNEHQSQHGQQEQNQDDLSYGTFFASNDEDD
-588 NQNQSQNEESQQN
+588 NQ
-601 ADAQNYGTVFASD
+601 
-614 NDKDNVSENL
+614 SENL
-624 TENGTENIIN
+624 TENQTENIMN

>member
-21 VNSTV
+21 VNSTA

-31 ADFSD
+31 SDFSD
-36 LFSSLTGSLN
+36 LFCSLAGAFNSKSLTA
-46 STSLTTTSSV
+46 TSSV
-56 QNSKNVKSSVR
+56 QNSMNVKSSVR
-67 TGKNVKPVS
+67 TIKNVKSTS
-76 SNKTLNKSS
+76 SNKTLDKSS
-85 NTKADTLAANKNSV
+85 NLKTDTLASNKNSV
-99 KQNNHAVKTD
+99 KQNNHAVKTE
-109 SAKTDSTK
+109 SAKVEDVRS
-117 AKSAESVNSS
+117 NL
-127 DDEDILANEKK
+127 DDEENLSNKNL
-138 TMSSDEILMSEL
+138 SSNDEIIISDL

-157 LVLDNSDFLANA
+157 LVLDNTDLLGNT
-169 DNYTVDFT
+169 DNYTVDFSNST
-177 NTNQV
+177 QLMN
-182 MDASDVNA
+182 ASDVNA

-202 QRSSDLIQGNATNNS
+202 QRSSNLISSNANDADS
-217 TNNAT
+217 
-222 NGDTLN
+222 LQ
-228 LESSSDLEE
+228 SSSFDTEN

-247 EDLSSIENL
+247 EDLSYIENL

-261 NEFVKTALTAKLST
+261 NEFVKTAIDATLKSDVNASKI
-275 QNSAQNS
+275 
-282 ANTLNV
+282 TLN
-288 GANTVSAE
+288 ASPSEKSN
-296 DTGLDSWFNELLADA
+296 LDSWFNELLGDA
-311 DVESVKVTSNESE
+311 EVESVKVTTNDSE
-324 NTDFGADDFDLIE
+324 NTDFGAEDFDLIE
-337 QSLKLSQTLDD
+337 QSLKLSQSLDEK
-348 RLAKADVKSKIDSIM
+348 LSKADVKSKIDAIM

-382 GATQGKTNTDAVSSR
+382 GTTQGNTNTSSR
-397 ITLDNTNLNTASEQK
+397 VTLDSTGLNRVNLNNTQDQK
-412 ISSNGLQS
+412 ISSNGFQS

-425 KSAVESSTVAMS
+425 KSAFESSSSVMS
-437 SDLSDGGSSDS
+437 SDLSQEGNSDT

-462 ATNKENAQSQISKQ
+462 ATNKENTQNQISKQ
-476 FDLLT
+476 FDLLS

-521 ISLDVGSGDDVT
+521 ISLDVGSADDVT

-541 PATKALVEQGMDALR
+541 PATKALVEQGMEALR

-569 VTEYEDGSFEQ
+569 VTEYEDNHSNQ
-580 NQNQEFAD
+580 NPNQEFAGNEQQSQHGQQEQNHEELSYGAFFATNDEDD
-588 NQNQSQNEESQQN
+588 NQ
-601 ADAQNYGTVFASD
+601 
-614 NDKDNVSENL
+614 SENL
-624 TENGTENIIN
+624 TENQTENIMN

>member
-31 ADFSD
+31 SDFSD
-36 LFSSLTGSLN
+36 LFCSLTGAIN
-46 STSLTTTSSV
+46 SKSLTATSSV
-56 QNSKNVKSSVR
+56 QNSMNVKSPVRTIKKNVKS
-67 TGKNVKPVS
+67 TS
-76 SNKTLNKSS
+76 SNKTLDKSS
-85 NTKADTLAANKNSV
+85 NLKTDTLVSNKNSV
-99 KQNNHAVKTD
+99 KQNNHAVKTE
-109 SAKTDSTK
+109 SAKVEDVRS
-117 AKSAESVNSS
+117 NL
-127 DDEDILANEKK
+127 DDEENLSNKNL
-138 TMSSDEILMSEL
+138 SSNDEILISDL

-157 LVLDNSDFLANA
+157 LVLDNTDLLDKADLLGNT
-169 DNYTVDFT
+169 DNYTVDFS
-177 NTNQV
+177 NSNQL

-190 LNQKIELVDKIV
+190 LNQKIVLVDKIV
-202 QRSSDLIQGNATNNS
+202 QRSSNLISSNA
-217 TNNAT
+217 NNA
-222 NGDTLN
+222 DSLQ
-228 LESSSDLEE
+228 SSSFDTEN

-256 DDSKL
+256 DDTKL
-261 NEFVKTALTAKLST
+261 NEFIKTAIDATLKSDVNASK
-275 QNSAQNS
+275 
-282 ANTLNV
+282 NTLN
-288 GANTVSAE
+288 ASSSEESN
-296 DTGLDSWFNELLADA
+296 LDSWFNELLGDA
-311 DVESVKVTSNESE
+311 EVESVKVTSNDSE

-337 QSLKLSQTLDD
+337 QSLKLSKSLDEK
-348 RLAKADVKSKIDSIM
+348 LSKADVKSKIVAIM

-382 GATQGKTNTDAVSSR
+382 GTTQGNTNTSSR
-397 ITLDNTNLNTASEQK
+397 VTLDSTGLNRVNLNNTQDQK
-412 ISSNGLQS
+412 ISSNGFQS

-425 KSAVESSTVAMS
+425 KSAFESSSSVMS
-437 SDLSDGGSSDS
+437 SDLSQEGNSDT

-462 ATNKENAQSQISKQ
+462 ATNKENTQNQISKQ
-476 FDLLT
+476 FDLLS

-521 ISLDVGSGDDVT
+521 ISLDVGSADDVT

-541 PATKALVEQGMDALR
+541 PATKALVEQGMEALR
-556 QTLRDNDINAKAE
+556 QTLRNNDINAKTE
-569 VTEYEDGSFEQ
+569 VTEYEDNHSNQ
-580 NQNQEFAD
+580 NSNQEFAGNEQQSQHGQQEQNHEELSYGAFFATNDEDD
-588 NQNQSQNEESQQN
+588 NQ
-601 ADAQNYGTVFASD
+601 
-614 NDKDNVSENL
+614 SENL
-624 TENGTENIIN
+624 TENQTENIMN

>member
-31 ADFSD
+31 SDFSD
-36 LFSSLTGSLN
+36 LFCSLTGVIN
-46 STSLTTTSSV
+46 SKSLTATSSV
-56 QNSKNVKSSVR
+56 QNYMNVKSSVR
-67 TGKNVKPVS
+67 TIKNVKSTS
-76 SNKTLNKSS
+76 SNKTLDKSS
-85 NTKADTLAANKNSV
+85 NLKTDTHVSNKNSV
-99 KQNNHAVKTD
+99 KQNNHAVKTE
-109 SAKTDSTK
+109 SAKDEDVR
-117 AKSAESVNSS
+117 ANL
-127 DDEDILANEKK
+127 DDEENLSNKNL
-138 TMSSDEILMSEL
+138 SSNDEIIISDL

-157 LVLDNSDFLANA
+157 LVLDNTDLLGNT
-169 DNYTVDFT
+169 DNYTVDFS
-177 NTNQV
+177 NSNQLMNV
-182 MDASDVNA
+182 SDVNA

-202 QRSSDLIQGNATNNS
+202 QRSSNLISSNA
-217 TNNAT
+217 NNA
-222 NGDTLN
+222 DSLQ
-228 LESSSDLEE
+228 SSSFDTEN

-247 EDLSSIENL
+247 EDLSYIENL

-261 NEFVKTALTAKLST
+261 NEFVKTAIDATLKSDVNASK
-275 QNSAQNS
+275 
-282 ANTLNV
+282 NTLNASPS
-288 GANTVSAE
+288 GESN
-296 DTGLDSWFNELLADA
+296 LDSWFNELLGDA
-311 DVESVKVTSNESE
+311 EVESVKVTTNDSE
-324 NTDFGADDFDLIE
+324 NTDFGAEDFDLIE
-337 QSLKLSQTLDD
+337 QSLKLSQSLDEK
-348 RLAKADVKSKIDSIM
+348 LSKEDVKSKIVAIM

-382 GATQGKTNTDAVSSR
+382 GTTQ
-397 ITLDNTNLNTASEQK
+397 DNTNTSSRVTLDSTGLNRVNLNNTQDQK
-412 ISSNGLQS
+412 ISSNGFQS

-425 KSAVESSTVAMS
+425 KSAFESSSSVMS
-437 SDLSDGGSSDS
+437 SDLSQEGNSDT

-462 ATNKENAQSQISKQ
+462 ATNKENTQNQISKQ
-476 FDLLT
+476 FDLLS

-521 ISLDVGSGDDVT
+521 ISLDVGSADDVT

-541 PATKALVEQGMDALR
+541 PATKALVEQGMEALR
-556 QTLRDNDINAKAE
+556 QTLRDNDINAKTE
-569 VTEYEDGSFEQ
+569 VTEYEDNHSNQ
-580 NQNQEFAD
+580 NSNQEFAGNEQQSQHGQQEQNHEKLSYGAFFATNDEDD
-588 NQNQSQNEESQQN
+588 NQP
-601 ADAQNYGTVFASD
+601 
-614 NDKDNVSENL
+614 ENL
-624 TENGTENIIN
+624 TENQTENIMN